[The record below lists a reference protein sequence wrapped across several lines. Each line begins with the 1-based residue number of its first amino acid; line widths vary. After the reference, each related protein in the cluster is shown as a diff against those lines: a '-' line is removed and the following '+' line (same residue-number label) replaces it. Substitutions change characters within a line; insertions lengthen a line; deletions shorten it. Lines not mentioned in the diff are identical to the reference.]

1 MERDF
6 KTLGI
11 IIRKENRGERNSLVT
26 LLTPDSGL
34 VEALSFGGG
43 RGSSSFRI
51 PLYGEGVFSLERK
64 NGNAVYLKD
73 SDIISEHEWVKDSM
87 EGIAW
92 AGLMSEL
99 VIKARVVDNA
109 VYRLYTSVLDRMEG
123 EDGGKCAVYFLSHF
137 LLLQG
142 LSGDWES
149 CPSCGREYTDGDIL
163 GFSTITGTAVCSSCD
178 TLSSAL
184 ILPPNA
190 RSYVMWVT
198 RSDID
203 TALGYNI
210 SPGALSRIRSYLV
223 RTLRYAFPARLKSL
237 ESGLIS

>member
-11 IIRKENRGERNSLVT
+11 IIRKENRGERNVLLTV
-26 LLTPDSGL
+26 LTPDRGL

-43 RGSSSFRI
+43 RGSSSFRT

-64 NGNAVYLKD
+64 NGNVVYLKD
-73 SDIISEHEWVKDSM
+73 SDIITEHEWIKESV
-87 EGIAW
+87 EGVAW

-109 VYRLYTSVLDRMEG
+109 VYKLYTSVLDRMDGEG
-123 EDGGKCAVYFLSHF
+123 KAAVYFLTHF
-137 LLLQG
+137 LLLEG
-142 LSGDWES
+142 LSGDWEN
-149 CPSCGREYTDGDIL
+149 CPSCSRPFGKDEVL
-163 GFSTITGTAVCSSCD
+163 GFSTVTGTAVCSSCD
-178 TLSSAL
+178 TLSSSL

-190 RSYVMWVT
+190 RSYVMWVS
-198 RSDID
+198 RSDIE
-203 TALGYNI
+203 TAFGFNI
-210 SPGALSRIRSYLV
+210 SSNALSRIRNYLV
-223 RTLRYAFPARLKSL
+223 RTLRYAFPTRLKSL

>member
-11 IIRKENRGERNSLVT
+11 IIKKENRGERNALVT

-43 RGSSSFRI
+43 RGASSFRI

-73 SDIISEHEWVKDSM
+73 CDIISEHEWVKDSI
-87 EGIAW
+87 EGVAW

-109 VYRLYTSVLDRMEG
+109 VYKLYTSVLDRMEG
-123 EDGGKCAVYFLSHF
+123 DEGGKCAVYFMTHF

-142 LSGDWES
+142 LSGDWEN
-149 CPSCGREYTDGDIL
+149 CPSCGRTYGEWEVL
-163 GFSTITGTAVCSSCD
+163 GFSTVTGTAVCSSCD
-178 TLSSAL
+178 TLSSSL

-190 RSYVMWVT
+190 RSYLMWVS
-198 RSDID
+198 RSGIE
-203 TALGYNI
+203 TALGWNI

-237 ESGLIS
+237 DSGLIS